1 MTIETSSIMHTRN
14 RRYGSVRRSD
24 SGLRPI
30 EEEQENHSHRRWGLV
45 TLVTLASIAF
55 VALLGFSASL
65 LPRKDVK
72 SHGSPSITNNR
83 FIKSKKKHHKYGDS
97 VCNDGRYSK
106 RTLHRA
112 YELPFAALFR
122 DNRGQKKYEASA
134 VIVVGED
141 AYAVCDSSWS
151 ISKFDRNLQPF
162 SPANIQIG
170 DPNRE
175 EEDSGYEALF
185 YEDGHFYVVRE
196 SVNLGVSYH
205 AVIEQLLLSETDYT
219 VVQACPSE
227 FEFEGNSK
235 GFEGA
240 VAVRDLN
247 NELVVLGLCE
257 GNYCSEKYKDYAGH
271 GRIIAMK
278 KVEEADGTCTW
289 KTIKKINV
297 PSSANFR
304 DYSAMTMDSKG
315 RVAITSQEESQ
326 LWVGRMVG
334 QAEGG
339 LWDIDA
345 LEFDSADAMVYDF
358 PKDGNCQTVYC
369 NIEGIHW
376 LEDDM
381 LMAVSDKMKS
391 GGKQDFRYV
400 FPT

>member
-1 MTIETSSIMHTRN
+1 
-14 RRYGSVRRSD
+14 
-24 SGLRPI
+24 
-30 EEEQENHSHRRWGLV
+30 V
-45 TLVTLASIAF
+45 TLGSIAF
-55 VALLGFSASL
+55 VALLGLSASV
-65 LPRKDVK
+65 LPPNDDKP
-72 SHGSPSITNNR
+72 HGSSFNKVTHNR
-83 FIKSKKKHHKYGDS
+83 FIMSKKEHGKHGD
-97 VCNDGRYSK
+97 CNDGTYSK
-106 RTLHRA
+106 HTLHRA
-112 YELPFAALFR
+112 YDLPFAALFR
-122 DNRGQKKYEASA
+122 DNRGQKKYEASS
-134 VIVVGED
+134 VIVVGEN

-151 ISKFDRNLQPF
+151 ISKFGRNLEPF
-162 SPANIQIG
+162 SPANLQIG

-175 EEDSGYEALF
+175 QEDSGYEALF
-185 YEDGHFYVVRE
+185 YDDGHFYVVRE
-196 SVNLGVSYH
+196 SVNLGESYH
-205 AVIEQLLLSETDYT
+205 AVIEKLLLSETDYK

-240 VAVRDLN
+240 VAIRDLN

-257 GNYCSEKYKDYAGH
+257 GNYCSEKYKNDTGH
-271 GRIIAMK
+271 GRVIVMK
-278 KVEEADGTCTW
+278 KVEGADGTCTW

-326 LWVGRMVG
+326 LWVGSMVG
-334 QAEGG
+334 QTEGG

-345 LEFDSADAMVYDF
+345 LEFDSTDAIVYDF

-391 GGKQDFRYV
+391 RGKQDFRYV
-400 FPT
+400 LPT